1 MLHVVDDEYV
11 WQLEIF
17 VVTALHN
24 PLERKYPVLHTEQA
38 VADVHVLQLLIQAR
52 HVPELKKYP
61 DAQDVQVAP
70 VPDLIQLTQF
80 AILHNEHKFDVL
92 R

>member
-1 MLHVVDDEYV
+1 M
-11 WQLEIF
+11 
-17 VVTALHN
+17 VTALHI
-24 PLERKYPVLHTEQA
+24 PLERKYPVLHTVQA

-70 VPDLIQLTQF
+70 VPDLKQLTQY
-80 AILHNEHKFDVL
+80 AILHNEHKLDVL